1 MMSLIPTRP
10 FALLTFLASVL
21 LTAAQG
27 YESDWDAYLMQVEG
41 RPVSVV
47 VDLGLR
53 GVAPKADKPYAT
65 LIRTRMLRPQ
75 ANGLPGAV
83 ESARLDSLEEHLV
96 EWLEK
101 GRGDIYAGRYTQRG
115 IRTFHFFTGDTS
127 GQASAL
133 YAAFAGFP
141 EYEWLAR
148 SVADSAWSNY
158 LDALYPPLRELELIR
173 DRRLVESL
181 QRQGDPLTRP
191 RPVEHY
197 LHFPSK
203 ISRMEF
209 LRLPEIEGFTVVE
222 MPEADSSRRDMPY
235 LLHLR
240 RDDIPDLR
248 FIDRVV
254 MPLRDKASRMRGRYE
269 GWETFLFR

>member
-1 MMSLIPTRP
+1 MTSIQTRS
-10 FALLTFLASVL
+10 FALLVFLAPVL
-21 LTAAQG
+21 LSTAQV

-53 GVAPKADKPYAT
+53 RAAPMANKPFAT
-65 LIRTRMLRPQ
+65 LIRTRLLRPQ
-75 ANGLPGAV
+75 ANGLPGSE
-83 ESARLDSLEEHLV
+83 ESARLDSLEERLV
-96 EWLEK
+96 ERLEK
-101 GRGDIYAGRYTQRG
+101 GRGDIYAGRFTHRG

-127 GQASAL
+127 GQATAL
-133 YAAFAGFP
+133 HAAFAGFP
-141 EYEWLAR
+141 EYAWLAR

-158 LDALYPPLRELELIR
+158 LDALYPPPRELELIH
-173 DRRLVESL
+173 DRRLVDRL
-181 QRQGDPLTRP
+181 QRQGDPLARP

-197 LHFPSK
+197 LRFPSK

-209 LRLPEIEGFTVVE
+209 LRQPGMEAFTVAE
-222 MPEADSSRRDMPY
+222 MPEADSTRKDMPY

-240 RDDIPDLR
+240 RVDIPDMQ

-254 MPLRDKASRMRGRYE
+254 IPLRDKASRMRGRYE
-269 GWETFLFR
+269 GWETYLVE

>member
-1 MMSLIPTRP
+1 MPPIPTRS
-10 FALLTFLASVL
+10 FALLTMLATVL
-21 LTAAQG
+21 LTAAQS

-53 GVAPKADKPYAT
+53 RVAPLADKPYAT
-65 LIRTRMLRPQ
+65 LIRTRLLRPQ
-75 ANGLPGAV
+75 ANGLPGSV
-83 ESARLDSLEEHLV
+83 DSARLDSLEERLV

-101 GRGDIYAGRYTQRG
+101 ARGDIYAGRFTQRG

-127 GQASAL
+127 GQAAAL
-133 YAAFAGFP
+133 HAAFASFP
-141 EYEWLAR
+141 EYAWLAR

-158 LDALYPPLRELELIR
+158 LDALYPPPRELELIR
-173 DRRLVESL
+173 DRRLVERL

-191 RPVEHY
+191 RSVEHF
-197 LHFPSK
+197 LRFPSK
-203 ISRMEF
+203 TSRMEF
-209 LRLPEIEGFTVVE
+209 LRQPGMEAFTVAE
-222 MPEADSSRRDMPY
+222 MPEADSSRKDLPY

-240 RDDIPDLR
+240 RDDTPDMR

-254 MPLRDKASRMRGRYE
+254 MPLRDKALRMRGRYE
-269 GWETFLFR
+269 GWETYLVE